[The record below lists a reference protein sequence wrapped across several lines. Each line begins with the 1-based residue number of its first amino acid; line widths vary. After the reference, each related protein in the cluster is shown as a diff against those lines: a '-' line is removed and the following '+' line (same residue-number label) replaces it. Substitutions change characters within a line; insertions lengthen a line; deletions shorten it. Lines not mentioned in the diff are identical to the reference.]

1 MSFTVVPLHNLD
13 LPRGTCIPFG
23 NGFVLQ
29 DTPGWIKV
37 DKGTLADINRNDR
50 NLVLDGKHALV
61 AEYEA
66 PSMGHPDP
74 AWKGAK
80 PKSIQELKF
89 QSAMLASLA
98 IWLRQPSIV
107 CFTVC
112 FHALSQIDCRSLDS
126 PVIVCTRS
134 HDALQCHPWDGYNPV
149 TLNHIVKAGQL
160 HATLSTIPRRN
171 PVWQALRSFWAAL
184 TSYPADHRYPLFW
197 MGLESLFGS
206 DNTNWK
212 VTKRLCDRMSLF
224 LGESADAQQSLFAK
238 VEACYNT
245 RSEMIHGRWEDD
257 PNIDQTM
264 ADTEA
269 IVRTVVR
276 HLLEKPGML
285 ETFISADRD
294 SFLEKM
300 VARHRKESAR
310 PRKAL

>member
-112 FHALSQIDCRSLDS
+112 FHALSQIDCRSLD
-126 PVIVCTRS
+126 P
-134 HDALQCHPWDGYNPV
+134 
-149 TLNHIVKAGQL
+149 
-160 HATLSTIPRRN
+160 
-171 PVWQALRSFWAAL
+171 
-184 TSYPADHRYPLFW
+184 
-197 MGLESLFGS
+197 
-206 DNTNWK
+206 
-212 VTKRLCDRMSLF
+212 
-224 LGESADAQQSLFAK
+224 
-238 VEACYNT
+238 
-245 RSEMIHGRWEDD
+245 
-257 PNIDQTM
+257 
-264 ADTEA
+264 
-269 IVRTVVR
+269 
-276 HLLEKPGML
+276 
-285 ETFISADRD
+285 
-294 SFLEKM
+294 
-300 VARHRKESAR
+300 
-310 PRKAL
+310 